1 MQSAGDQMG
10 MPSQIKDFLNYAFGS
25 DSQGEAGVWEMEPWE
40 YNAFSGS
47 LLKQEI
53 LQRAAN

>member
-25 DSQGEAGVWEMEPWE
+25 DSQGEEGVWEMEPWE

-47 LLKQEI
+47 LLK
-53 LQRAAN
+53 